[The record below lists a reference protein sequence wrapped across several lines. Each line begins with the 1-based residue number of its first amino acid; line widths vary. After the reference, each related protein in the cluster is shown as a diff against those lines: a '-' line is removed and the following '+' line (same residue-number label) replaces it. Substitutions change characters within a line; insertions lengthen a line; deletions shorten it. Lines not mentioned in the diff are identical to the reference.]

1 VTEKS
6 EEARTPIPDSF
17 IVPKVGAS
25 TLLIRL
31 SLYRLFI
38 ASFALLVGLIVGI
51 YSALLPPVFTAYARL
66 LPPQTNTATASSL
79 LSQIGGTATLGASA
93 LTVKNPSD
101 LYASLFY
108 SRAVQDDVIERFNLA
123 ERYKQPDIDLL
134 RTEIGKRTKVEVG
147 KDSIITLAYT
157 DSGSQSSALIAN
169 AMLDAMYKI
178 ARRLAKTESQRRA
191 DYYDALVEE
200 AKNHLS
206 QSIEQLRRVEQE
218 TGLTR
223 IKGQEE
229 ASSGALVELRGLI
242 ATREVELQK
251 MLQTATAQHPEVIRT
266 QSELAA
272 LRAQLNKIFTLKKN
286 ILPNK
291 KVTLKSDLL
300 VPFEAYSD
308 LRAKVEPFRLEV
320 DINSTVVEQLIRA
333 RALSKVDESR
343 DFSVISVLDDAV
355 APTHKSGP
363 RVFSNTVVATVI
375 GLLIAT
381 MLAITWDV
389 LFTDQARRE
398 RWNQVFRSFIRK
410 RKAKTV

>member
-1 VTEKS
+1 
-6 EEARTPIPDSF
+6 
-17 IVPKVGAS
+17 
-25 TLLIRL
+25 
-31 SLYRLFI
+31 
-38 ASFALLVGLIVGI
+38 
-51 YSALLPPVFTAYARL
+51 
-66 LPPQTNTATASSL
+66 
-79 LSQIGGTATLGASA
+79 
-93 LTVKNPSD
+93 
-101 LYASLFY
+101 
-108 SRAVQDDVIERFNLA
+108 
-123 ERYKQPDIDLL
+123 
-134 RTEIGKRTKVEVG
+134 
-147 KDSIITLAYT
+147 
-157 DSGSQSSALIAN
+157 
-169 AMLDAMYKI
+169 MLDAMYKI

-375 GLLIAT
+375 GLLLAS